1 MNLRYVFQELT
12 RRRRRTIMAVIGLS
26 IGIALLVI
34 LNALS
39 LAYHEAARAP
49 LKEIGADITVQRPGN
64 VPEEMAGAVF
74 PCSAVTI
81 RKDEIDRIEK
91 IPGVRGMGTALLL
104 WVFDPNRAWIV
115 LGIEQENPVGPS
127 ILKNFVKEG
136 RYLAAG
142 KPEALVEAAFARQF
156 GIRPGDSVSIAG
168 RSFPVVGLVDASH
181 APKIAVANLYMPL
194 AEAQAIAAASKPLQT
209 VSPFAVGDVNLLF
222 IKADQAKI
230 ADTASTLKG
239 IMGPKTAVAT
249 PDSFLKLLGS
259 FFAVSDKFTLITSL
273 IAIVIAV
280 LIAFKTMAGNVAERV
295 REIGVLKAVGW
306 TRRNVTRQLLTESVV
321 QCLIAGVLGLAVAFV
336 AAFTLGFM
344 TVSIPIPWEMSPTP
358 HFLPGG
364 GTPIFKTLRLP
375 VHIPISLAFF
385 AVMLSTVIGGL
396 TGALLGS
403 HISKIK
409 PSEVLRHE

>member
-12 RRRRRTIMAVIGLS
+12 RRRRRTVIAVIGLS

-81 RKDEIDRIEK
+81 RRDEIDRSEK
-91 IPGVRGMGTALLL
+91 IPGIRGMGTALLL
-104 WVFDPNRAWIV
+104 WVFDPHRAWIV
-115 LGIEQENPVGPS
+115 LGIERENPVGPS
-127 ILKNFVKEG
+127 ILRNFIREG

-142 KPEALVEAAFARQF
+142 KPEALVEAAYARLF
-156 GIRPGDSVSIAG
+156 GIRLGDSVSIAG
-168 RSFPVVGLVDASH
+168 RSFPVVGLVDASG
-181 APKIAVANLYMPL
+181 APKIAVANLYLPL
-194 AEAQAIAAASKPLQT
+194 SEAQAIAAASRPLQS
-209 VSPFAVGDVNLLF
+209 VSPFAAGDVNLLF
-222 IKADQAKI
+222 IKADQEKI
-230 ADTASTLKG
+230 TSVASALKG
-239 IMGPKTAVAT
+239 VLGQKTAVAT

-259 FFAVSDKFTLITSL
+259 FFALSDKFTLAASL
-273 IAIVIAV
+273 IAILIAV
-280 LIAFKTMAGNVAERV
+280 LIAFKTMAGNVAERT

-306 TRRNVTRQLLTESVV
+306 TRRNVTLQLLTESVV
-321 QCLIAGVLGLAVAFV
+321 QCFIAGVLGLLIAYAVSFA
-336 AAFTLGFM
+336 LGFM
-344 TVSIPIPWEMSPTP
+344 TVNIPIPWEMSPTP

-364 GTPIFKTLRLP
+364 GAPLFKTLRLP
-375 VHIPISLAFF
+375 IHIPVSLALF
-385 AVMLSTVIGGL
+385 AVLLSVVIGGL
-396 TGALLGS
+396 TGALLSS

>member
-1 MNLRYVFQELT
+1 MNLHYVFHELT
-12 RRRRRTIMAVIGLS
+12 RRRRRTVMAVIGLS

-39 LAYHEAARAP
+39 LAYHDAARAP
-49 LKEIGADITVQRPGN
+49 LNEIGADITVQRPGN

-81 RKDEIDRIEK
+81 RRDEIARIERVS
-91 IPGVRGMGTALLL
+91 GVRGMGTALLL
-104 WVFDPNRAWIV
+104 WVFDPNRAWVV
-115 LGIEQENPVGPS
+115 LGIEQENPIGPS
-127 ILKNFVKEG
+127 ILKNFIAEG
-136 RYLAAG
+136 RYLTTG
-142 KPEALVEAAFARQF
+142 KPEAMVEAAYARQF
-156 GIRPGDSVSIAG
+156 GIKTGDTVSITG

-181 APKIAVANLYMPL
+181 APKIAVANLYLPL
-194 AEAQAIAAASKPLQT
+194 AEAQAIAAVSKPLQS

-222 IKADQAKI
+222 IKADQEQITAV
-230 ADTASTLKG
+230 ASTLKVILG
-239 IMGPKTAVAT
+239 QKATVAT

-259 FFAVSDKFTLITSL
+259 FFAVSDKFTWAASVIAIL
-273 IAIVIAV
+273 IAI
-280 LIAFKTMAGNVAERV
+280 LIAFKTMAGNVAERT

-306 TRRNVTRQLLTESVV
+306 TRRNVTLQLLTESVV
-321 QCLIAGVLGLAVAFV
+321 QCLIAGILGLLIAY
-336 AAFTLGFM
+336 AAALVLGFM
-344 TVSIPIPWEMSPTP
+344 TVNIPIPWEMSPTP

-364 GTPIFKTLRLP
+364 GAPIFKTLRLP
-375 VHIPISLAFF
+375 VHIPASLALF

-403 HISKIK
+403 HVSKIK

>member
-12 RRRRRTIMAVIGLS
+12 RRKRRTVMAVIGLS

-39 LAYHEAARAP
+39 LAYREAARAP

-81 RKDEIDRIEK
+81 KSDEIGK
-91 IPGVRGMGTALLL
+91 VGKMPGVRGVGTALLL
-104 WVFDPNRAWIV
+104 WVFDPNRAWTV
-115 LGIEQENPVGPS
+115 LGIEGANPIGPS
-127 ILKNFVKEG
+127 ILRSFVKEG

-142 KPEALVEAAFARQF
+142 NTEALVEAAFARQF
-156 GIRPGDSVSIAG
+156 GIRLGDSVSVAG

-181 APKIAVANLYMPL
+181 AAKIAVANLYLPL
-194 AEAQAIAAASKPLQT
+194 AEAQAIAAASKPLQS

-222 IKADQAKI
+222 IRADQERI
-230 ADTASTLKG
+230 AELASALKG
-239 IMGPKTAVAT
+239 LMGPKTAVAT

-259 FFAVSDKFTLITSL
+259 FFALSDKFTLIASL
-273 IAIVIAV
+273 IAVLIAV

-295 REIGVLKAVGW
+295 REIGVLKAMGW
-306 TRRNVTRQLLTESVV
+306 TRRNVTRQLLAESVV
-321 QCLIAGVLGLAVAFV
+321 QCLIAGILGLALAFA
-336 AAFTLGFM
+336 AAFALGFM

-364 GTPIFKTLRLP
+364 GAPIFKTLRLP
-375 VHIPISLAFF
+375 VHIPLSLALF
-385 AVMLSTVIGGL
+385 AVLLSTVIGGL

-403 HISKIK
+403 RVSKIK

>member
-12 RRRRRTIMAVIGLS
+12 RRRRRTVLAVIGLS

-81 RKDEIDRIEK
+81 RRDEIDRAEK
-91 IPGVRGMGTALLL
+91 IPGVRGVGTALLL

-127 ILKNFVKEG
+127 ILRNFVKEG

-156 GIRPGDSVSIAG
+156 GIRPGDSVSVAG
-168 RSFPVVGLVDASH
+168 RSFPVVGLLDASH
-181 APKIAVANLYMPL
+181 AAKIAVANLYLPL
-194 AEAQAIAAASKPLQT
+194 SEAQAIAAASKPLQS
-209 VSPFAVGDVNLLF
+209 VSPFAAADVNLLF
-222 IKADQAKI
+222 IRADQDKI
-230 ADTASTLKG
+230 ASVASAIKG
-239 IMGPKTAVAT
+239 FMGPKTAVAT

-259 FFAVSDKFTLITSL
+259 FFALSDKFTLAASL
-273 IAIVIAV
+273 IAILIAV
-280 LIAFKTMAGNVAERV
+280 LIAFKTMAGNVAERA

-306 TRRNVTRQLLTESVV
+306 TRRNVTVQLLMESVV
-321 QCLIAGVLGLAVAFV
+321 QCLVAGLLGLLIAF
-336 AAFTLGFM
+336 AAACALGFM
-344 TVSIPIPWEMSPTP
+344 TVNIPIPWEMSPTP

-364 GTPIFKTLRLP
+364 GAPLFKTLRLP
-375 VHIPISLAFF
+375 VHIPWSLALFS
-385 AVMLSTVIGGL
+385 VLLSVVIGGL
-396 TGALLGS
+396 TGALLS
-403 HISKIK
+403 RHISKIK

>member
-12 RRRRRTIMAVIGLS
+12 RRWRRTVMAVIGLS

-81 RKDEIDRIEK
+81 RMDEIDRVEK
-91 IPGVRGMGTALLL
+91 IPGVRGVGTALLL

-127 ILKNFVKEG
+127 ILWNFVKEG
-136 RYLAAG
+136 RYLVAG
-142 KPEALVEAAFARQF
+142 KPEALVEAAYARQF
-156 GIRPGDSVSIAG
+156 GIRLGDSVSIAG

-181 APKIAVANLYMPL
+181 APKIAVANLYLPL
-194 AEAQAIAAASKPLQT
+194 PEAQAIAAASKPLQS

-222 IKADQAKI
+222 IKAGQEKI
-230 ADTASTLKG
+230 TSVASALKG
-239 IMGPKTAVAT
+239 VLGQKTAVAT

-259 FFAVSDKFTLITSL
+259 FFALSDKFTLAASL
-273 IAIVIAV
+273 IAILIAV
-280 LIAFKTMAGNVAERV
+280 LISFKTMAGNVAERT

-306 TRRNVTRQLLTESVV
+306 TRRNVTLQLLTESVV
-321 QCLIAGVLGLAVAFV
+321 QCFIAGILGLLIAY
-336 AAFTLGFM
+336 AASFALGFM
-344 TVSIPIPWEMSPTP
+344 TVNIPIPWEMSPTP

-364 GTPIFKTLRLP
+364 GATIFKTLQLP
-375 VHIPISLAFF
+375 VHIPVSLALF
-385 AVMLSTVIGGL
+385 AVLLSVVIGGL
-396 TGALLGS
+396 TGALLS
-403 HISKIK
+403 NHISKIK